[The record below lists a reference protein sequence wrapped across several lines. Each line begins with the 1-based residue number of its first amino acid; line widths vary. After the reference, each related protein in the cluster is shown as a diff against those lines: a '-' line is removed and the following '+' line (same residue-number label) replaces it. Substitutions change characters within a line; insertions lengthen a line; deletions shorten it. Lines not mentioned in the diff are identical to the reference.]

1 MGPRKDQL
9 ASFDTDAVSMTC
21 EQHQEL
27 ITKVRGL
34 VRAGRD
40 GKVQELRT
48 IGPNPQRLAS
58 LILGWSIQN
67 VPKRV
72 AHRPNPANWVDFYGS
87 TLFTDWTKQ
96 TPHPAWSM
104 LGRRGSMGEA
114 DFREQS

>member
-1 MGPRKDQL
+1 
-9 ASFDTDAVSMTC
+9 MTC

-72 AHRPNPANWVDFYGS
+72 CPQAEAG
-87 TLFTDWTKQ
+87 Q
-96 TPHPAWSM
+96 
-104 LGRRGSMGEA
+104 LGRLLWLNPFHRLDETDTSPRMEHA
-114 DFREQS
+114 RT